1 MTATVSTRD
10 GQAVPSPATPRIG
23 LALGAGGAGG
33 LAHILMLEVFDEL
46 GVKPCHIAG
55 TSAGAVIGALYA
67 SGIPATGIREIA
79 ADLAIGDSD
88 SLRTILLEKN
98 VFRWARLLEP
108 EIGRGGLISTE
119 RLLAALY
126 HQIEATVFEE
136 LEIPLSVVAT
146 DFWRRQQVVFDRGP
160 FRRAVEGSM
169 AIPGLFT
176 PVHIDDR
183 LLVDGGVVNPVP
195 WDILPRDC
203 DITVA
208 VDVTGTRSRTE
219 RLSSLDAVL
228 NTFDIMQTS
237 IVAAKRASSEP
248 DIYVKPALVDIR
260 TLEFYRL
267 DDVVTQA
274 RPARET
280 FKRDLAAAIESHE
293 RCRKALSGKPSDAG

>member
-1 MTATVSTRD
+1 MTD
-10 GQAVPSPATPRIG
+10 GSRPTAPSRTAPRIG

-67 SGIPATGIREIA
+67 SGIQAAGIRAIA
-79 ADLAIGDSD
+79 ANLSIADSD

-108 EIGRGGLISTE
+108 EIGRGGLISGQ
-119 RLLAALY
+119 RLIATLY
-126 HQIEATVFEE
+126 DRIEQTLFEE
-136 LEIPLSVVAT
+136 LAIPLSVVAT
-146 DFWRRQQVVFDRGP
+146 DYWRREQVVFDRGP

-176 PVHIDDR
+176 PVRIDDR
-183 LLVDGGVVNPVP
+183 LLVDGGAVNPVP
-195 WDILPRDC
+195 WDVLPRDC

-208 VDVTGTRSRTE
+208 VDVTGTRSRTK

-237 IVAAKRASSEP
+237 IVAAKRRSSEP

-267 DDVVTQA
+267 DDIVTQA
-274 RPARET
+274 RPARDA

-293 RCRKALSGKPSDAG
+293 QRREA